1 MTEYIKMCDCEEI
14 QTKYP
19 ANELVGSDMLPDGRI
34 LDDNGDVFM
43 FSPTTY
49 GNLIWLPGPG
59 DLQEMVNENGIL
71 NMFHS
76 FMEWFNSDEEYE
88 QLPMDSMEQLW
99 LAFVMQEK
107 HSKTWNGKEWT

>member
-1 MTEYIKMCDCEEI
+1 MDTSKEFYFMLNQAASVERDTFRNFDR
-14 QTKYP
+14 TK
-19 ANELVGSDMLPDGRI
+19 
-34 LDDNGDVFM
+34 
-43 FSPTTY
+43 
-49 GNLIWLPGPG
+49 NLQ
-59 DLQEMVNENGIL
+59 DQLQEMVNENGIL

-99 LAFVMQEK
+99 LAFVMKEK